1 MLRELIHKIG
11 RQIRSGGRFFMALF
25 GSGRNGVH
33 ASREPL
39 GPAGEKLAAKHL
51 RKLGYRILARGHRQ
65 RRGEIDI
72 IALDGKCVV
81 FVEVKARAT
90 VASGQPYEAVDERKQ
105 RLLTR
110 AALIYLKQN
119 RLLESQTRFDVVS
132 IVYTPGE
139 TPELRHIKHAFEA
152 TGFGQMFS

>member
-1 MLRELIHKIG
+1 MLPQLIHKIG
-11 RQIRSGGRFFMALF
+11 CQIRSGGRFFMALLRR
-25 GSGRNGVH
+25 GHDDTRLS
-33 ASREPL
+33 PL
-39 GPAGEKLAAKHL
+39 GPAGERLAAKHL

-90 VASGQPYEAVDERKQ
+90 VDSGQPYEAVDERKQ
-105 RLLTR
+105 QLLTR

-119 RLLESQTRFDVVS
+119 KLLESQARFDVVS
-132 IVYTPGE
+132 IVYPHGE
-139 TPELRHIKHAFEA
+139 PPELRHIKHAFEA
-152 TGFGQMFS
+152 TGFGQMYS